1 MSQDLLALLLGL
13 FSALTLAAAN
23 LSVKAGSDI
32 LASRAILQVSA
43 AFLVVPALFFVPMP
57 DEATWQALAIAVPA
71 HFAYQ
76 LVMVGA
82 LKHGDLSL
90 VFPVMRGAAPLLT
103 GGLAWAALGEALSPL
118 AVAGLL
124 LATTAVFS
132 FALPPKGVGLSAHPD
147 RRALAF
153 ALLTAGGIALYN
165 VTDANGVR
173 VAPTPF
179 TFIVWLF
186 LFDCVGLTPLA
197 LWRRRGRWG
206 EIIRAKWRY
215 GLAAAALSILSY
227 GAALYAFSLTEAA
240 RVSAIRETAVVFAA
254 LFGVFVLKEGLG
266 SRRIIAAL
274 VLAAGLAILQFAG

>member
-1 MSQDLLALLLGL
+1 MAPETLALLLGL

-32 LASRAILQVSA
+32 LAARAILQVSA
-43 AFLVVPALFFVPMP
+43 AGLVLPAVFIVPLP
-57 DEATWQALAIAVPA
+57 DAATWRALAFAVPA
-71 HFAYQ
+71 HFVYQ
-76 LVMVGA
+76 IVMVGA

-103 GGLAWAALGEALSPL
+103 GALAWIALGEALSPL
-118 AVAGLL
+118 AIAGLL
-124 LATTAVFS
+124 LATAAVFA
-132 FALPPKGVGLSAHPD
+132 FALPPRGVGLFAHPD

-173 VAPTPF
+173 VAPSPF

-186 LFDCVGLTPLA
+186 MFDWLALTPLA

-254 LFGVFVLKEGLG
+254 LFGALFLKEGFG
-266 SRRIIAAL
+266 VRRVLAAL